1 LDEGEQIGG
10 RETEMKLLMWFV
22 KMVLI
27 VLLVSSLTLLTT
39 GLIVQSYAK
48 SLLASFNIQWEGQPM
63 GLMGMFQGA
72 LGGKQGKQSSEG
84 DKPGNKPTDQP
95 AGTEEEKAP
104 ENSISVMGNGTSE
117 GNAGVD
123 KGKEDIPEGSNQAT
137 GKTNSGTSSNDE
149 TGGAGTS
156 GDSGNGALDGNGS
169 AAGSD
174 TSSSQGTNS
183 DNATG
188 NDTIVVT
195 PDDITGAKN
204 KLPTEEKERIFTL
217 LMNKLPQKEMQQ
229 ISGAMEGGLTE
240 QELREIEQVISK
252 YLTSEEYDDLMQV
265 LQAE

>member
-1 LDEGEQIGG
+1 
-10 RETEMKLLMWFV
+10 MKLLIWFV
-22 KMVLI
+22 KIVLI

-48 SLLASFNIQWEGQPM
+48 SLLASFNIQWEGQPT

-72 LGGKQGKQSSEG
+72 LGTKQSSEG
-84 DKPGNKPTDQP
+84 EKPGNKPTDQP
-95 AGTEEEKAP
+95 AGTEEQKAP
-104 ENSISVMGNGTSE
+104 ENSISVMGNGTKD
-117 GNAGVD
+117 GNAGRGVGKEPSSEGASPD
-123 KGKEDIPEGSNQAT
+123 KGNTD
-137 GKTNSGTSSNDE
+137 TNPGTSSNGE
-149 TGGAGTS
+149 TGGASTDTGGGSGTV
-156 GDSGNGALDGNGS
+156 NGNGS
-169 AAGSD
+169 ATGSG
-174 TSSSQGTNS
+174 TASGQGTDRSNS
-183 DNATG
+183 TG
-188 NDTIVVT
+188 KDEIVVS

-204 KLPTEEKERIFTL
+204 KLPTKEKERIFTL

>member
-1 LDEGEQIGG
+1 
-10 RETEMKLLMWFV
+10 MKLLMWFV

-72 LGGKQGKQSSEG
+72 LGDKQSSEG
-84 DKPGNKPTDQP
+84 EKSEDPSTDQR
-95 AGTEEEKAP
+95 AGTKEEKAP
-104 ENSISVMGNGTSE
+104 ENSISVMGNGT
-117 GNAGVD
+117 
-123 KGKEDIPEGSNQAT
+123 
-137 GKTNSGTSSNDE
+137 TNSGTSSNDE
-149 TGGAGTS
+149 TGGAGAS
-156 GDSGNGALDGNGS
+156 GDSGNGTVDGNGT
-169 AAGSD
+169 AAERD
-174 TSSSQGTNS
+174 TSSGQEANS
-183 DNATG
+183 NHAKG
-188 NDTIVVT
+188 NDAIVVT